1 MKVSVMEALNWKEI
15 YEHVN
20 LLERFQI
27 TMCHLVRLIIPVL
40 VQGERITSQL
50 LWQES
55 GSLKMA
61 DRLERWD
68 TLLNETSTDVHIL
81 THQYGEALE
90 NQL

>member
-20 LLERFQI
+20 LLERYQI
-27 TMCHLVRLIIPVL
+27 TMCHLVRLIIPVF
-40 VQGERITSQL
+40 RITSQL